1 MVWFQSEGTKK
12 ALILC
17 FGLLDVLFKSWSPLT
32 WQHIVCVQLLNNILG
47 GTIIY
52 FIRGRSPPRHNEIK
66 AEQVG
71 FGNLVHTSEEKI
83 CIFLLFSFGIL
94 EQFLQIPAA
103 PSKKKLIGPFIIRM
117 NLEHNSYHLKYS
129 NIFYK
134 CWCGKITFPLLEWW
148 T

>member
-1 MVWFQSEGTKK
+1 M
-12 ALILC
+12 
-17 FGLLDVLFKSWSPLT
+17 
-32 WQHIVCVQLLNNILG
+32 CVQLLNNILG

-83 CIFLLFSFGIL
+83 CIFLLFAFGIL

-117 NLEHNSYHLKYS
+117 NLEQFLSFEIFKHFLQMLVWKDYISAIRMM
-129 NIFYK
+129 NIE
-134 CWCGKITFPLLEWW
+134 L
-148 T
+148 